1 MTLTFSK
8 LGRWLAVCGAV
19 ACVAVAAQAQEAP
32 GAPRGGDV
40 YDSACAHCH
49 GVNGQG
55 GPLGPSILQRVGDT
69 DDEALAAFLR
79 AGVPQRGMPPAP
91 VADEEMG
98 VLVGYL
104 RFLDAAADA
113 SAPSE
118 TERTVAGAGITAFRP
133 VTEAVRQA
141 PDAADWL
148 DVGRVR
154 DGRRYSPLAQI
165 NADNAGRLQL
175 AWSRG
180 LPDGEHAAS
189 ALVYA
194 GVMYVAMPDA
204 SVAALDAA
212 TGDVIW
218 QAARDDADDAA
229 DPSRGYTLSLLGEAL
244 YLSSDG
250 ATLGALDARTGARLE
265 RPAEVQAPAAPAA
278 EPAQVL
284 ATGGGLLFSA
294 DAERRY
300 RAADAG
306 SGEVVWQAI
315 LGGPIATDLSYAVD
329 GRQHVAVIVG
339 ATPAPGAAENALPD
353 ATVPGT
359 TYVFALPGAGE
370 QANGEN

>member
-1 MTLTFSK
+1 MTLTFSA
-8 LGRWLAVCGAV
+8 LGRGIV
-19 ACVAVAAQAQEAP
+19 ACLAGACAVVAAQAQEPP

-49 GVNGQG
+49 GVDGQG
-55 GPLGPSILQRVGDT
+55 GPLGPSILQRVADT
-69 DDEALAAFLR
+69 DDNALAAFLR

-91 VADEEMG
+91 VADDEMG
-98 VLVGYL
+98 TLVGYL
-104 RFLDAAADA
+104 RFLGAAADG
-113 SAPSE
+113 SAASE
-118 TERTVAGAGITAFRP
+118 TERVVAGAGITAFRP

-154 DGRRYSPLAQI
+154 DGRRFSPLAQI
-165 NADNAGRLQL
+165 DAGNAGRLQL

-218 QAARDDADDAA
+218 QTARDDAEDAA

-250 ATLGALDARTGARLE
+250 AAPSALDARTGARLE
-265 RPAEVQAPAAPAA
+265 RPADAPAAPAA
-278 EPAQVL
+278 EPTEGL
-284 ATGGGLLFSA
+284 STGGGVLFSA

-300 RAADAG
+300 RAADAD
-306 SGEVVWQAI
+306 SGEVVRQTI

-329 GRQHVAVIVG
+329 GRQHVAVIVET
-339 ATPAPGAAENALPD
+339 TPAPGAAENALPD
-353 ATVPGT
+353 ATAPGT
-359 TYVFALPGAGE
+359 IYVFALPGAGE
-370 QANGEN
+370 QDNGEN